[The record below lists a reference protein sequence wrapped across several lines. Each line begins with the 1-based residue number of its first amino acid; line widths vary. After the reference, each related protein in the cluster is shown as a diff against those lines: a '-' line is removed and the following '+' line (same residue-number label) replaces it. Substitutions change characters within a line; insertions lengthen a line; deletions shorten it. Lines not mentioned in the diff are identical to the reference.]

1 MNTLIYD
8 ALPCVLAMALAP
20 YGVFELV
27 RGQTRKMRI
36 VGTLLIVWCVLLITP
51 RARSMLFSL
60 IEQPVRDLVAAWSGL
75 DPLLRT
81 FVLIATLAWALSLLL

>member
-51 RARSMLFSL
+51 GARSMLFSL
-60 IEQPVRDLVAAWSGL
+60 IEQPVHDLVAAWSGL

>member
-51 RARSMLFSL
+51 GARSMLFSL

-81 FVLIATLAWALSLLL
+81 FVLIATLVWALSLLL

>member
-36 VGTLLIVWCVLLITP
+36 VGTLLIIWCVLLITP
-51 RARSMLFSL
+51 GARSMLFSL

>member
-1 MNTLIYD
+1 
-8 ALPCVLAMALAP
+8 MAFAP

-51 RARSMLFSL
+51 GARSMLFSL

>member
-1 MNTLIYD
+1 
-8 ALPCVLAMALAP
+8 MALAP

-27 RGQTRKMRI
+27 RGQTHKMRI

-51 RARSMLFSL
+51 GARSMLFSL

>member
-1 MNTLIYD
+1 
-8 ALPCVLAMALAP
+8 MALAP

-51 RARSMLFSL
+51 GARSMLFSL
-60 IEQPVRDLVAAWSGL
+60 IEQPVRDLVAAWLGL

>member
-51 RARSMLFSL
+51 GARSMLFSL
-60 IEQPVRDLVAAWSGL
+60 IEQPVRNLVAAWSGL

>member
-27 RGQTRKMRI
+27 REQTRKMRI

-51 RARSMLFSL
+51 GARSMLFSL

-81 FVLIATLAWALSLLL
+81 FVLIATLA

>member
-1 MNTLIYD
+1 
-8 ALPCVLAMALAP
+8 MALAP

-51 RARSMLFSL
+51 GARSMLFSL